1 MNWQSIDTAPSHGK
15 QILVG
20 FMGQYEWFSY
30 VAPALGVETGRHM
43 AFALP
48 EKWTEITPPKEDK

>member
-1 MNWQSIDTAPSHGK
+1 MEWRAMHSAPNHGK

-30 VAPALGVETGRHM
+30 VANAHGLDTGKHM
-43 AFALP
+43 PFASP
-48 EKWTEITPPKEDK
+48 THWTEIIPPEE